1 MDMIDIAPC
10 EAKEDYKFFLFGIT
24 RDIKTLDLIKTETET
39 RVSKIVLETAPEGDR
54 FVYAKVNMVFFVCF
68 FNTPLPH

>member
-54 FVYAKVNMVFFVCF
+54 FV
-68 FNTPLPH
+68 